1 MEERKIVRPVRVLRE
16 IEIPKFDLKDAVK
29 YLTVTVNFNADS
41 VGNIIRSK
49 LDKRF
54 TDFAEE
60 YVDAYIY
67 DNKEPP
73 TEIAGAIKN
82 IADDVLSGREPVV
95 RAGDYISIQNYI
107 KGNKK

>member
-1 MEERKIVRPVRVLRE
+1 MEEREIVRPVRVLRE
-16 IEIPKFDLKDAVK
+16 IEIPKFAFRKDAIK
-29 YLTVTVNFNADS
+29 YLTVNFNANS

-49 LDKRF
+49 LDKQF

-73 TEIAGAIKN
+73 TEIAVAIKN